1 MLLNIAD
8 PVTDSVEF
16 RVDYDN
22 IPILLSAPTINERNL
37 WLKQLNEAKKILIAS
52 EKNQKQL
59 LESSTIKYQC
69 VIHH

>member
-1 MLLNIAD
+1 MTLLNIAD
-8 PVTDSVEF
+8 SVTDSVEF

-22 IPILLSAPTINERNL
+22 IPILLSASTINERNL

-59 LESSTIKYQC
+59 LESSNIKY
-69 VIHH
+69 